1 MPDEDLG
8 DSVVL
13 SVDPEDEGEDIM
25 AEQIA
30 EAGNVQIALTAMA
43 NHTAQST
50 QEFGAASSARVRR
63 ADQIAL
69 DSSSM
74 WAIAMTSPTVMTA
87 QGIRMAS
94 EAGSGRSRVESNSP
108 ASAQTTGG

>member
-13 SVDPEDEGEDIM
+13 SVDPEDEGEEIM

-30 EAGNVQIALTAMA
+30 EAGNVQIAITAMA
-43 NHTAQST
+43 NHTVQFT
-50 QEFGAASSARVRR
+50 HEFSAASSARVRR

-74 WAIAMTSPTVMTA
+74 WAIAMTSPTVMAA
-87 QGIRMAS
+87 QGMKIAS
-94 EAGSGRSRVESNSP
+94 EAGSGRSRIEANSP
-108 ASAQTTGG
+108 AGSQTTGG